1 VETVKKGIPTVAVVT
16 EEFVS
21 LAKAIA
27 TSLKYPDLPMVVVP
41 HPFEMLPVEQ
51 VRKLADEKVQELV
64 NQMEKPRPAPARRAP
79 TA

>member
-1 VETVKKGIPTVAVVT
+1 MEVVKKGIPAVAVVT

-27 TSLKYPDLPMVVVP
+27 ASLKYPDLPMVVVP

-51 VRKLADEKVQELV
+51 VRRLAEEKVQELV
-64 NQMEKPRPAPARRAP
+64 RELEKPHPVPAQPRPLA
-79 TA
+79 